1 MKTRLGLYFSYRK
14 NDTNVVMS
22 KHVPLSPLLQMQ
34 TRYKE
39 AHPSNFEFPISSL
52 RIQKI
57 IRCPYF
63 CGGI

>member
-1 MKTRLGLYFSYRK
+1 MTQ
-14 NDTNVVMS
+14 NVMS
-22 KHVPLSPLLQMQ
+22 KHVPLSPLLEMQ

-39 AHPSNFEFPISSL
+39 VHPSNFKFPISSL

>member
-1 MKTRLGLYFSYRK
+1 MTQ
-14 NDTNVVMS
+14 NVMS
-22 KHVPLSPLLQMQ
+22 KRVPLSPLLEMQ

-39 AHPSNFEFPISSL
+39 VHPSNFKFPISSL